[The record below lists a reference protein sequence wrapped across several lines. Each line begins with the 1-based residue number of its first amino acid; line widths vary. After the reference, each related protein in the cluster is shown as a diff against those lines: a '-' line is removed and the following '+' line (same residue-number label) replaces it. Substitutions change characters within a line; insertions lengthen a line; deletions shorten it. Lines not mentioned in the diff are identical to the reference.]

1 MRNKIREDV
10 WQETGYTYSPCGNI
24 IKVAVSADEN
34 GCGRK
39 YAFTTYT
46 YDGNGNITGIQLP
59 SGDEIH
65 REYDLCD
72 RITAEHY
79 REKNGSIDNR
89 ITYHYDKNG
98 NLTEVRYQDGHT
110 ITMCYD
116 VMDRLVSRAEGRG
129 TTRMTYDLDES

>member
-1 MRNKIREDV
+1 M
-10 WQETGYTYSPCGNI
+10 
-24 IKVAVSADEN
+24 AVSADEN

-39 YAFTTYT
+39 YAFTSYT
-46 YDGNGNITGIQLP
+46 YDGNGNITSIQLP

-72 RITAEHY
+72 RITVEHY

-116 VMDRLVSRAEGRG
+116 VMDRLVSRTEGRG
-129 TTRMTYDLDES
+129 TTRMTYDLDGKLISRINPNELQARGNKNFYC

>member
-1 MRNKIREDV
+1 MKHSR
-10 WQETGYTYSPCGNI
+10 
-24 IKVAVSADEN
+24 
-34 GCGRK
+34 
-39 YAFTTYT
+39 FF
-46 YDGNGNITGIQLP
+46 
-59 SGDEIH
+59 
-65 REYDLCD
+65 CD

-116 VMDRLVSRAEGRG
+116 VMDRLVSRTEGRG
-129 TTRMTYDLDES
+129 TTRMTYDLDGKLIVVLQIK